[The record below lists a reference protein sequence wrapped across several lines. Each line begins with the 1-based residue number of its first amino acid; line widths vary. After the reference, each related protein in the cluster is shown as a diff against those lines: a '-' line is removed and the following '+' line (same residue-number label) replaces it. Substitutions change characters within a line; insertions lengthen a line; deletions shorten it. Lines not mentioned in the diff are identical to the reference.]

1 MAEINNG
8 ATGNENE
15 AKKSFGA
22 RVKEAA
28 GNFSEK
34 HPKITKAISTTIKV
48 GAGVGIGVVA
58 AVIGSKVKNS
68 RSEDDIQLIDLN
80 DVEPFDEDVIEAL
93 DDNE

>member
-15 AKKSFGA
+15 AKSFGT

-34 HPKITKAISTTIKV
+34 HPKLTKAISTAIKV
-48 GAGVGIGVVA
+48 GAGIGIGAVA
-58 AVIGSKVKNS
+58 VVIGSKAKNS